1 MSPELIG
8 LVAIIGTTITGILTT
23 LFTSRCSNIRL
34 CCGFIE
40 CDREIKHTKEDLEYE
55 KAKKELEEDQRKF
68 DEEKK
73 KDLEQKKKL
82 EEDQIN

>member
-23 LFTSRCSNIRL
+23 LFTSRCSNIKL
-34 CCGFIE
+34 CCGCIE

-55 KAKKELEEDQRKF
+55 KAKKELEENQQKF

-73 KDLEQKKKL
+73 IHDERKKND
-82 EEDQIN
+82 ENIINQ